1 MTRRARKDSPLHTAP
16 DIEARSGE
24 ETTEI
29 PVRQGRGA
37 RINTPNRF
45 EPLCLEEDPAELD
58 EDELRQVPTKYYVD
72 ATKTLLA
79 RNDSPDIGFTFS
91 LNPYRGCEHGCIYC
105 YARPSHEYL
114 GFSAGLDFETRILV
128 KERAPE
134 LLAETFQKRSWVPQ
148 VVALSG
154 NTDPY
159 QPLERRLALTRGCLE
174 VFLRHRNPVGII
186 TKNYL
191 VTRDIDLLEQMAKYN
206 LVRVILS
213 ITTLRPDLVHSM
225 EPRTSR
231 PERRLQAI
239 EMLAAKGIP
248 VSVNVAPI
256 IPGLTDE
263 EMPSILKAA
272 ASRGAS
278 GAGYTILRLPGA
290 VQDIFIDWVRREFPD
305 RANKIVRRLA
315 SLRGGDL
322 TDNRFGKRMRGE
334 GDWADLIARLFRIER
349 KRWGLDA
356 PRRSLSTRHFRRLAD
371 GQRSLF
377 DIE

>member
-1 MTRRARKDSPLHTAP
+1 MTRRARKASPLHIVS
-16 DIEARSGE
+16 DVEARSGE
-24 ETTEI
+24 ETREI
-29 PVRQGRGA
+29 PVRRGRGA
-37 RINTPNRF
+37 RINPPNRF
-45 EPLCLEEDPAELD
+45 EPLCLEEDPAALD

-159 QPLERRLALTRGCLE
+159 QPLERRLALTRGCLK

-206 LVRVILS
+206 LVHVILS
-213 ITTLRPDLVHSM
+213 ITTLRPDLVHIM

-239 EMLAAKGIP
+239 EMLAARNIP

-263 EMPSILKAA
+263 EMPAILKAA
-272 ASRGAS
+272 ASHGAS

-290 VQDIFIDWVRREFPD
+290 VQDLFIDWVRREFPD

-315 SLRGGDL
+315 SLRGGNL

-349 KRWGLDA
+349 KRWGLDV
-356 PRRSLSTRHFRRLAD
+356 PRCSLSTRHFRRLAD
-371 GQRSLF
+371 EQRSLF
-377 DIE
+377 DTE

>member
-1 MTRRARKDSPLHTAP
+1 MTRRARKASPLHTAS
-16 DIEARSGE
+16 DAEARSGE

-29 PVRQGRGA
+29 PVRRGRGA
-37 RINTPNRF
+37 RINPPNRF
-45 EPLCLEEDPAELD
+45 EPLCLEEDPAALD

-206 LVRVILS
+206 LVHVILS
-213 ITTLRPDLVHSM
+213 ITTLHPDLVHIM

-239 EMLAAKGIP
+239 EMLAARNIP

-263 EMPSILKAA
+263 EMPAILKAA
-272 ASRGAS
+272 ASHGAS

-290 VQDIFIDWVRREFPD
+290 VQDLFIDWVRREFPD

-334 GDWADLIARLFRIER
+334 GDWADLISRLFRIER

-356 PRRSLSTRHFRRLAD
+356 PRRSLSTRHFRRLAN

-377 DIE
+377 DAE

>member
-1 MTRRARKDSPLHTAP
+1 MTRRARKASPLHTAS
-16 DIEARSGE
+16 DGAARSGE
-24 ETTEI
+24 EATEI
-29 PVRQGRGA
+29 PVRRGRGS
-37 RINTPNRF
+37 RINPPNRF
-45 EPLCLEEDPAELD
+45 EPLCLEEDPAALD

-134 LLAETFQKRSWVPQ
+134 LLAETFRKRSWIPQ

-174 VFLRHRNPVGII
+174 VFLKHRNPVGII

-191 VTRDIDLLEQMAKYN
+191 VTRDIDLLEKMAKYN
-206 LVRVILS
+206 LVHVILS
-213 ITTLRPDLVHSM
+213 ITTLRPDLVQMM

-239 EMLAAKGIP
+239 EMLAAKNIP

-290 VQDIFIDWVRREFPD
+290 VQDIFLDWVRREFPD

-334 GDWADLIARLFRIER
+334 GDWAELISHLFRIEC
-349 KRWGLDA
+349 KRRGLDV
-356 PRRSLSTRHFRRLAD
+356 PRSSLSTRHFRRLAD
-371 GQRSLF
+371 GQHSLF
-377 DIE
+377 DTE